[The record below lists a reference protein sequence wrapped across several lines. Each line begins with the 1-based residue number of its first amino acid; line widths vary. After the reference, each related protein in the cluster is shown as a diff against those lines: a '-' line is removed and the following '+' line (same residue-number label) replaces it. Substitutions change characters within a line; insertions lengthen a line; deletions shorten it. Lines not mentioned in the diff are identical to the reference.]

1 MTPPTGPETEKRVSR
16 ACVSCRS
23 RKTRCD
29 LDSSGVPGDPPCR
42 RCIEKNQE
50 CTLAT
55 SRRGGRRIKGQR
67 LGYSRSTDDSHQA
80 SPSRPINRMNPV
92 PAQEPREPDQHSE
105 WLSSNLGSPLDQ
117 QSEDDEE
124 PTGDAVRLKGHFT
137 SSDLL
142 NPSDALDLLAHV
154 ADMEPE
160 GHAQTQDAEGDPENL
175 TRMANTSQGV
185 CDYPPVTSG
194 ALTLSEAAFL
204 IEHYHDNFHIFFP
217 IAYSAAFDSSRIL
230 ELIEHEPYLITA
242 ILTVATKDDPSWSRA
257 HNACARHM
265 ETQISK
271 LIYTGSTT
279 VGAVEA
285 LLILAE
291 WAPQPLEENLMIGC
305 GKEDQGSWML
315 VGVAIRLAY
324 LQNLEQTGL
333 VQRVEVT
340 DGKTACYMSD
350 RQVSIRLGKGFW
362 SRGPGPSVNLR
373 AADFPYLQ
381 TQKLGND
388 NLALLFQAHLEI
400 TQLFSNA
407 HDILY
412 SSTSHREQLYI
423 GGEYVRYIDDFSSV
437 LRRWKLSWGGL
448 SFIPRVKA
456 SLMLSY
462 DFLRLYINAFAFQA
476 NLNRIVRRSKKRPSG
491 PLFSE
496 LAAAPDARFIYE
508 SIDAANSILCTLNSF
523 IDPTEAFK
531 YMPLKFYLYVIY
543 AAVFLF
549 KAIFAGA
556 IKPSEAR
563 GVRRAIYET
572 ISRLQKTSNNQQG
585 LGQRYARSLRLLW
598 LKMLGKSRSR
608 NPEVEGRSDSL
619 ALASHGAL
627 QSQAESSEGH
637 MNSDPFNSFSWKDLH
652 SLGEFISND
661 GTSLFNDNFIIS
673 PEQDSPTSLA
683 SHLTSPA
690 GNLSYSRFS
699 RVVRLIAWQEVL
711 VLIPSAVMTPL
722 KALSTPQ
729 PHRAILAQQ
738 TKLFKMATS
747 QSKDLPSSSYFSA
760 FAANYLQ
767 QTGRSTYRVLDLAFD
782 SIQAT
787 RPITKGSVVHD
798 NAAGPGIAALV
809 LVDRLAADDVPQIL
823 VTDNV
828 PPMVQAAKDSFTSFP
843 QIEAKVLDSQ
853 NLEGIPDE
861 HFTHSILNFS
871 VYTLADPV
879 KGVKEIYRTL
889 QPDGL
894 AAISCWKRFG
904 VGKLIHAAQAL
915 VRPDLP
921 PLKIPHPE
929 FFEPGVLEKTTIEA
943 GFDSSKFELVEDSII
958 VSGPELEDGLKKF
971 MLGDLMRPA
980 RAGYTNEEE
989 KRWPEAV
996 DEVLKKEV
1004 ESYGGVKFES
1014 WVLLAQK

>member
-1 MTPPTGPETEKRVSR
+1 MPRSPSPLLSVFENHPTHDDAADG
-16 ACVSCRS
+16 
-23 RKTRCD
+23 TRD
-29 LDSSGVPGDPPCR
+29 REEGFESLRELQISDSSGVPGDPPCR

-50 CTLAT
+50 CILAT

-67 LGYSRSTDDSHQA
+67 LGYSRSANDSHQA
-80 SPSRPINRMNPV
+80 SPSRPINRMHSV

-160 GHAQTQDAEGDPENL
+160 GHAQTQDAEGDPENS

-194 ALTLSEAAFL
+194 ALTLSEASFL
-204 IEHYHDNFHIFFP
+204 IEHYRDNLHIFFP
-217 IAYSAAFDSSRIL
+217 IAYSAVFDSSRTL
-230 ELIEHEPYLITA
+230 EFIEHEPYLITA

-333 VQRVEVT
+333 VQRVEGAP
-340 DGKTACYMSD
+340 DHLSRKRIAWAACYMSD

-437 LRRWKLSWGGL
+437 LRKWKLSWGGL

-556 IKPSEAR
+556 IKQSEAR

-619 ALASHGAL
+619 ALTSHGAL

-673 PEQDSPTSLA
+673 PEQDSVQGA
-683 SHLTSPA
+683 
-690 GNLSYSRFS
+690 
-699 RVVRLIAWQEVL
+699 E
-711 VLIPSAVMTPL
+711 
-722 KALSTPQ
+722 
-729 PHRAILAQQ
+729 
-738 TKLFKMATS
+738 
-747 QSKDLPSSSYFSA
+747 
-760 FAANYLQ
+760 
-767 QTGRSTYRVLDLAFD
+767 
-782 SIQAT
+782 
-787 RPITKGSVVHD
+787 
-798 NAAGPGIAALV
+798 GP
-809 LVDRLAADDVPQIL
+809 
-823 VTDNV
+823 
-828 PPMVQAAKDSFTSFP
+828 
-843 QIEAKVLDSQ
+843 
-853 NLEGIPDE
+853 E
-861 HFTHSILNFS
+861 HFSGNFYS
-871 VYTLADPV
+871 GSL
-879 KGVKEIYRTL
+879 GEI
-889 QPDGL
+889 D
-894 AAISCWKRFG
+894 
-904 VGKLIHAAQAL
+904 
-915 VRPDLP
+915 
-921 PLKIPHPE
+921 
-929 FFEPGVLEKTTIEA
+929 
-943 GFDSSKFELVEDSII
+943 II
-958 VSGPELEDGLKKF
+958 F
-971 MLGDLMRPA
+971 
-980 RAGYTNEEE
+980 
-989 KRWPEAV
+989 
-996 DEVLKKEV
+996 
-1004 ESYGGVKFES
+1004 
-1014 WVLLAQK
+1014 

>member
-1 MTPPTGPETEKRVSR
+1 MTLRLQTIDNNLKGRLALVTGSSGGIGSAVARAFAAQGCDVGLHYASSKEKADKLAQELSETYPSQLFVPVHADLSQRESTRALVSSLLSQDAVSSKHKAVSILVANAGLGRRIRDVAEIGEDDWDEMMEVNSRSQFVVTKACIAGMRQQGWGRVILVGSIASRGSGLNGCHYAASKGALTSMGQNLATLLAPEGVTVNIVSPAMIGSTGMIPPPISETWDKG
-16 ACVSCRS
+16 
-23 RKTRCD
+23 CD
-29 LDSSGVPGDPPCR
+29 LEELKKTDPGLAIAASIPVHRLGSPNEVCEAIIMLARNGYMTGQDILLSGVPAQG
-42 RCIEKNQE
+42 
-50 CTLAT
+50 
-55 SRRGGRRIKGQR
+55 
-67 LGYSRSTDDSHQA
+67 
-80 SPSRPINRMNPV
+80 
-92 PAQEPREPDQHSE
+92 QEPREPDQHSE

-160 GHAQTQDAEGDPENL
+160 GHAQTQDTEGDPENS
-175 TRMANTSQGV
+175 TRMANISQGV

-194 ALTLSEAAFL
+194 ALTLSEASFL

-217 IAYSAAFDSSRIL
+217 IAYSAAFDGSRIL

-333 VQRVEVT
+333 VQRVEGAP
-340 DGKTACYMSD
+340 DHLSRKRIAWAACYMSD

-412 SSTSHREQLYI
+412 SSSSHREQLYI
-423 GGEYVRYIDDFSSV
+423 GGEYDDFSSV

-619 ALASHGAL
+619 ALTSHGAL

-673 PEQDSPTSLA
+673 PEQDSVQGA
-683 SHLTSPA
+683 
-690 GNLSYSRFS
+690 
-699 RVVRLIAWQEVL
+699 E
-711 VLIPSAVMTPL
+711 
-722 KALSTPQ
+722 
-729 PHRAILAQQ
+729 
-738 TKLFKMATS
+738 
-747 QSKDLPSSSYFSA
+747 
-760 FAANYLQ
+760 
-767 QTGRSTYRVLDLAFD
+767 
-782 SIQAT
+782 
-787 RPITKGSVVHD
+787 
-798 NAAGPGIAALV
+798 GP
-809 LVDRLAADDVPQIL
+809 
-823 VTDNV
+823 
-828 PPMVQAAKDSFTSFP
+828 
-843 QIEAKVLDSQ
+843 
-853 NLEGIPDE
+853 E
-861 HFTHSILNFS
+861 HFSGNFYPGS
-871 VYTLADPV
+871 L
-879 KGVKEIYRTL
+879 GEI
-889 QPDGL
+889 D
-894 AAISCWKRFG
+894 
-904 VGKLIHAAQAL
+904 
-915 VRPDLP
+915 
-921 PLKIPHPE
+921 
-929 FFEPGVLEKTTIEA
+929 
-943 GFDSSKFELVEDSII
+943 II
-958 VSGPELEDGLKKF
+958 F
-971 MLGDLMRPA
+971 
-980 RAGYTNEEE
+980 
-989 KRWPEAV
+989 
-996 DEVLKKEV
+996 
-1004 ESYGGVKFES
+1004 
-1014 WVLLAQK
+1014 

>member
-1 MTPPTGPETEKRVSR
+1 MALRLQTIDNNLKGRLALVTGSSGGIGSAVARAFAAQGCDVGLHYASSKEKADKLAQELSETYPSQLFVPVHADLSQRESTRALVSSLLSQDVVSSKHKAVSILVANAGLGRRIRDVAEIREDDWDEMMEVNSRSQFVVTKACLAGMRQQGWGRVILVGSIASRGSGLNGCHYAASKGALTSMGQNLATLLAPEGVTVNIVSPAMIGSTGMIPPPISETWNKG
-16 ACVSCRS
+16 
-23 RKTRCD
+23 CD
-29 LDSSGVPGDPPCR
+29 LDELKKTDPG
-42 RCIEKNQE
+42 
-50 CTLAT
+50 LAIAA
-55 SRRGGRRIKGQR
+55 SIPVHR
-67 LGYSRSTDDSHQA
+67 LG
-80 SPSRPINRMNPV
+80 SPNEVCEAIIMLARNGYMTGQDILLSV
-92 PAQEPREPDQHSE
+92 PAQGQEPREPDQHSE

-124 PTGDAVRLKGHFT
+124 PTGDAGRLKGHFT

-160 GHAQTQDAEGDPENL
+160 GHAQTQDTEGDPENS
-175 TRMANTSQGV
+175 TRMANISQGV

-194 ALTLSEAAFL
+194 ALTLSEASFL

-333 VQRVEVT
+333 VQRVEGAPEHLSRKRIAWAT
-340 DGKTACYMSD
+340 CYMSD

-412 SSTSHREQLYI
+412 SSSSHREQLYI

-619 ALASHGAL
+619 ALTSHGAL

-673 PEQDSPTSLA
+673 PEQDSVQGA
-683 SHLTSPA
+683 
-690 GNLSYSRFS
+690 
-699 RVVRLIAWQEVL
+699 E
-711 VLIPSAVMTPL
+711 
-722 KALSTPQ
+722 
-729 PHRAILAQQ
+729 
-738 TKLFKMATS
+738 
-747 QSKDLPSSSYFSA
+747 
-760 FAANYLQ
+760 
-767 QTGRSTYRVLDLAFD
+767 
-782 SIQAT
+782 
-787 RPITKGSVVHD
+787 
-798 NAAGPGIAALV
+798 GP
-809 LVDRLAADDVPQIL
+809 
-823 VTDNV
+823 
-828 PPMVQAAKDSFTSFP
+828 
-843 QIEAKVLDSQ
+843 
-853 NLEGIPDE
+853 E
-861 HFTHSILNFS
+861 HFSGNFYS
-871 VYTLADPV
+871 GSL
-879 KGVKEIYRTL
+879 GEI
-889 QPDGL
+889 D
-894 AAISCWKRFG
+894 
-904 VGKLIHAAQAL
+904 
-915 VRPDLP
+915 
-921 PLKIPHPE
+921 
-929 FFEPGVLEKTTIEA
+929 
-943 GFDSSKFELVEDSII
+943 II
-958 VSGPELEDGLKKF
+958 F
-971 MLGDLMRPA
+971 
-980 RAGYTNEEE
+980 
-989 KRWPEAV
+989 
-996 DEVLKKEV
+996 
-1004 ESYGGVKFES
+1004 
-1014 WVLLAQK
+1014 

>member
-1 MTPPTGPETEKRVSR
+1 MTLRLQTIDNNLKGRLALVTGSSGGIGSAVARSFAAQGCDVGLHYSSSKEKADKLAQELSETYPSQLFVPVHADLSQRESTRALVSSLLSQDAVSSKHKAVSILVANAGLGRRIRDVVEIGEDDWDEMMEVNSRSQFVVTKACLAGMRQQGWGRVILVGSIASRGSGLNGCHYAASKGALTSMGQNLATLLAPEGVTVNIVSPAMIGSTGMIPPPISETWDKG
-16 ACVSCRS
+16 
-23 RKTRCD
+23 CD
-29 LDSSGVPGDPPCR
+29 LEELKKTDPGLAIAASIPIHRLGSPNEVCEAIIMLARNGYMTGQDILLSGVP
-42 RCIEKNQE
+42 
-50 CTLAT
+50 
-55 SRRGGRRIKGQR
+55 
-67 LGYSRSTDDSHQA
+67 
-80 SPSRPINRMNPV
+80 
-92 PAQEPREPDQHSE
+92 AQGPRESDQHSE

-117 QSEDDEE
+117 QFEDDEE

-160 GHAQTQDAEGDPENL
+160 GHAQTQDTEGDPESS
-175 TRMANTSQGV
+175 TRMANISQGV

-194 ALTLSEAAFL
+194 ALTLSEASFL
-204 IEHYHDNFHIFFP
+204 IEH
-217 IAYSAAFDSSRIL
+217 AAFDSSRIL

-333 VQRVEVT
+333 VQRVEGAP
-340 DGKTACYMSD
+340 DHLSRKRIAWAACYMSD

-412 SSTSHREQLYI
+412 SSSSHREQLYI

-572 ISRLQKTSNNQQG
+572 ISRLQKTSDNQQG

-619 ALASHGAL
+619 ALTSHGAL

-673 PEQDSPTSLA
+673 PEQDSVQGA
-683 SHLTSPA
+683 
-690 GNLSYSRFS
+690 
-699 RVVRLIAWQEVL
+699 E
-711 VLIPSAVMTPL
+711 
-722 KALSTPQ
+722 
-729 PHRAILAQQ
+729 
-738 TKLFKMATS
+738 
-747 QSKDLPSSSYFSA
+747 
-760 FAANYLQ
+760 
-767 QTGRSTYRVLDLAFD
+767 
-782 SIQAT
+782 
-787 RPITKGSVVHD
+787 
-798 NAAGPGIAALV
+798 GP
-809 LVDRLAADDVPQIL
+809 
-823 VTDNV
+823 
-828 PPMVQAAKDSFTSFP
+828 
-843 QIEAKVLDSQ
+843 
-853 NLEGIPDE
+853 E
-861 HFTHSILNFS
+861 HFGGNFYS
-871 VYTLADPV
+871 GSL
-879 KGVKEIYRTL
+879 GEI
-889 QPDGL
+889 D
-894 AAISCWKRFG
+894 
-904 VGKLIHAAQAL
+904 
-915 VRPDLP
+915 
-921 PLKIPHPE
+921 
-929 FFEPGVLEKTTIEA
+929 
-943 GFDSSKFELVEDSII
+943 II
-958 VSGPELEDGLKKF
+958 F
-971 MLGDLMRPA
+971 
-980 RAGYTNEEE
+980 
-989 KRWPEAV
+989 
-996 DEVLKKEV
+996 
-1004 ESYGGVKFES
+1004 
-1014 WVLLAQK
+1014 

>member
-1 MTPPTGPETEKRVSR
+1 MTLRLQTVDNNLKGRLALVTGSSGGIGSAVARSFAAQGCDVGLHYSSSKEKADKLAQELSETYPSQLFVPVHADLSQRESTRALVSSLLSQDVVSSKHKAVSILVANAGLGRRIRDVAEIEEDDWDEMMEVNSRSQFVVTKACLAGMRQQGWGRVILVGSIASRGSGLNGCHYAASKGALTSMGQNLATLLAPEGVTVNIVSPAMIGSTGMIPPPISETWDKG
-16 ACVSCRS
+16 
-23 RKTRCD
+23 CD
-29 LDSSGVPGDPPCR
+29 LDELKKTDPG
-42 RCIEKNQE
+42 
-50 CTLAT
+50 LAIAA
-55 SRRGGRRIKGQR
+55 SIPVHR
-67 LGYSRSTDDSHQA
+67 LG
-80 SPSRPINRMNPV
+80 SPNEVCEAIIMLARNGYMTGQDILLSGV

-160 GHAQTQDAEGDPENL
+160 GHAQTQDTEGDPENS
-175 TRMANTSQGV
+175 TRMANISQGV

-194 ALTLSEAAFL
+194 ALTLSEASFL
-204 IEHYHDNFHIFFP
+204 IEH
-217 IAYSAAFDSSRIL
+217 RIL

-333 VQRVEVT
+333 VQRVEGAP
-340 DGKTACYMSD
+340 DHLSRKRIAWAACYMSD

-412 SSTSHREQLYI
+412 SSSSHREQLYI

-448 SFIPRVKA
+448 SFVPRVKA

-619 ALASHGAL
+619 ALTSHGAL
-627 QSQAESSEGH
+627 QAQAESSEGH

-673 PEQDSPTSLA
+673 PEQDSVQGA
-683 SHLTSPA
+683 
-690 GNLSYSRFS
+690 
-699 RVVRLIAWQEVL
+699 E
-711 VLIPSAVMTPL
+711 
-722 KALSTPQ
+722 
-729 PHRAILAQQ
+729 
-738 TKLFKMATS
+738 
-747 QSKDLPSSSYFSA
+747 
-760 FAANYLQ
+760 
-767 QTGRSTYRVLDLAFD
+767 
-782 SIQAT
+782 
-787 RPITKGSVVHD
+787 
-798 NAAGPGIAALV
+798 GP
-809 LVDRLAADDVPQIL
+809 
-823 VTDNV
+823 
-828 PPMVQAAKDSFTSFP
+828 
-843 QIEAKVLDSQ
+843 
-853 NLEGIPDE
+853 E
-861 HFTHSILNFS
+861 HFSGNFYS
-871 VYTLADPV
+871 GSL
-879 KGVKEIYRTL
+879 GEI
-889 QPDGL
+889 D
-894 AAISCWKRFG
+894 
-904 VGKLIHAAQAL
+904 
-915 VRPDLP
+915 
-921 PLKIPHPE
+921 
-929 FFEPGVLEKTTIEA
+929 
-943 GFDSSKFELVEDSII
+943 II
-958 VSGPELEDGLKKF
+958 F
-971 MLGDLMRPA
+971 
-980 RAGYTNEEE
+980 
-989 KRWPEAV
+989 
-996 DEVLKKEV
+996 
-1004 ESYGGVKFES
+1004 
-1014 WVLLAQK
+1014 

>member
-1 MTPPTGPETEKRVSR
+1 MTPPTGAETEKRVSR

-50 CTLAT
+50 CILAT

-67 LGYSRSTDDSHQA
+67 LGYSRSTNDSHQP
-80 SPSRPINRMNPV
+80 SPSRSVNRMNPV
-92 PAQEPREPDQHSE
+92 PAQESREPDQHSE

-117 QSEDDEE
+117 QSDDDEE

-160 GHAQTQDAEGDPENL
+160 GHAQTQDAEGDTENS
-175 TRMANTSQGV
+175 TRMANISQGV
-185 CDYPPVTSG
+185 CDYPPISSG

-204 IEHYHDNFHIFFP
+204 IEH
-217 IAYSAAFDSSRIL
+217 AVFDSSRLL

-333 VQRVEVT
+333 VQRVEGAP
-340 DGKTACYMSD
+340 DNLSRKRIAWAACYMSD

-523 IDPTEAFK
+523 IDPNEAFK

-619 ALASHGAL
+619 ALTNHGGAL
-627 QSQAESSEGH
+627 QSQAESSEAH
-637 MNSDPFNSFSWKDLH
+637 LNSDPFNSFSWKDLH

-673 PEQDSPTSLA
+673 PEQDSRKVS
-683 SHLTSPA
+683 
-690 GNLSYSRFS
+690 
-699 RVVRLIAWQEVL
+699 E
-711 VLIPSAVMTPL
+711 
-722 KALSTPQ
+722 
-729 PHRAILAQQ
+729 
-738 TKLFKMATS
+738 MATS
-747 QSKDLPSSSYFSA
+747 QSKDLPSSSFFSG

-767 QTGRSTYRVLDLAFD
+767 QTGKSTHRVFDLAFGD
-782 SIQAT
+782 IQASK
-787 RPITKGSVVHD
+787 PITKDSTVHD
-798 NAAGPGIAALV
+798 NAAGPGIAASV
-809 LVDRLAADDVPQIL
+809 LIDRLSVNDLPKVL

-828 PPMVQAAKDSFTSFP
+828 PPMV
-843 QIEAKVLDSQ
+843 
-853 NLEGIPDE
+853 
-861 HFTHSILNFS
+861 
-871 VYTLADPV
+871 
-879 KGVKEIYRTL
+879 
-889 QPDGL
+889 
-894 AAISCWKRFG
+894 
-904 VGKLIHAAQAL
+904 
-915 VRPDLP
+915 
-921 PLKIPHPE
+921 
-929 FFEPGVLEKTTIEA
+929 
-943 GFDSSKFELVEDSII
+943 
-958 VSGPELEDGLKKF
+958 
-971 MLGDLMRPA
+971 
-980 RAGYTNEEE
+980 
-989 KRWPEAV
+989 
-996 DEVLKKEV
+996 
-1004 ESYGGVKFES
+1004 
-1014 WVLLAQK
+1014 